1 MKTSRFIVLL
11 VVGTLILNSCLFNP
25 YRNKSSVLLKLK
37 ISHSKIHD
45 SEEIADLLTERIRR
59 FGGSGITV
67 SELERN
73 VYNVFIKSID
83 NHFVP
88 YIAGIFTNLDFK
100 IYESYEGKEI
110 IPYFEEVNKK
120 LFDIIAADTSA
131 DLSFLKV
138 EEEKIKKGND
148 VEKEYDLDFLMD
160 DSTEEVEKDDAKS
173 WELEVD
179 CLVDDPFKNQLID
192 INEYPLYAVMQ
203 PYIAEHSSGYYFVDG
218 PILGTSWVE
227 DTLRVNHYFSMDE
240 VKKILPDDLKLF
252 WSEKVITNAEGS
264 FAELIAI
271 KDNFANTE
279 ILTKHIKNAE
289 VNVTPTGELEITLRM
304 NGEGADLWAYMTER
318 NIGRSLVIVINGKV
332 YSYPTVQST
341 IIGGKSSIS
350 GIEKGEAYIIRDLIN
365 LKEDKLPFNVEV
377 QEIELLED

>member
-110 IPYFEEVNKK
+110 IPYFEESEQET
-120 LFDIIAADTSA
+120 FRYYCCRY
-131 DLSFLKV
+131 LSR
-138 EEEKIKKGND
+138 
-148 VEKEYDLDFLMD
+148 
-160 DSTEEVEKDDAKS
+160 
-173 WELEVD
+173 
-179 CLVDDPFKNQLID
+179 
-192 INEYPLYAVMQ
+192 
-203 PYIAEHSSGYYFVDG
+203 FVF
-218 PILGTSWVE
+218 PES
-227 DTLRVNHYFSMDE
+227 
-240 VKKILPDDLKLF
+240 
-252 WSEKVITNAEGS
+252 
-264 FAELIAI
+264 
-271 KDNFANTE
+271 
-279 ILTKHIKNAE
+279 
-289 VNVTPTGELEITLRM
+289 
-304 NGEGADLWAYMTER
+304 
-318 NIGRSLVIVINGKV
+318 
-332 YSYPTVQST
+332 
-341 IIGGKSSIS
+341 
-350 GIEKGEAYIIRDLIN
+350 
-365 LKEDKLPFNVEV
+365 
-377 QEIELLED
+377 